1 MTHQPWSRK
10 KNKGVALITAL
21 LVVSLATIMA
31 ISLMSRQYI
40 DIRRAGNMMQSD
52 QAYLDAIA
60 AETFVGQLL
69 ANLRSQGQSQFD
81 DLNLFNLAL
90 IQLSGDMT
98 NEVRQVS
105 VQAVY
110 PEARFNVN
118 NLIRDDG
125 KVDRNQEGVY
135 RRLLASVVVEL
146 EGSSADVDGLIS
158 SLLDWLD
165 ADEEARLDG
174 AEDSVYE
181 GKVPPYKAA
190 NRMLTSISELRL
202 IEGYTAELLDGIPAD
217 EEQQIEAI
225 NGLLSYVDALPG
237 NKTMI
242 NVNAVS
248 DLKIISAISIN
259 LDRSMAEELFDALPY
274 EKVGE
279 FSKHE
284 TLNSI
289 QESDSE
295 RWTELTN
302 DMTRYQGNL
311 TVQSEYFLIKSHVTV
326 GKTRVSLN
334 SLVFINKDG
343 TKFEIISRAIGTDG
357 I

>member
-1 MTHQPWSRK
+1 MMHQSWSRK

-69 ANLRSQGQSQFD
+69 ANLRSQGQSKFD
-81 DLNLFNLAL
+81 DIDLFNLAL

-105 VQAVY
+105 VQAIY

-125 KVDRNQEGVY
+125 KVDTKQEGVY
-135 RRLLASVVVEL
+135 RRLLASVVAEL
-146 EGSSADVDGLIS
+146 EGSSADVDSLIS

-165 ADEEARLDG
+165 KDEEARIDG

-181 GKVPPYKAA
+181 GKTPPYKAA
-190 NRMLTSISELRL
+190 NRMLTSISEMRL
-202 IEGYTAELLDGIPAD
+202 VEGYTAELLDGIPAN
-217 EEQQIEAI
+217 EEQEIEAI
-225 NGLLSYVDALPG
+225 NGLLSYVSALPG
-237 NKTMI
+237 NKTTI

-248 DLKIISAISIN
+248 DLKVISALSVN
-259 LDRSMAEELFDALPY
+259 LDLSMAEELFDASPY
-274 EKVGE
+274 EQVTE
-279 FSKHE
+279 FSAHE

-289 QESDSE
+289 REGDSA
-295 RWTELTN
+295 RWTELKS
-302 DMTRYQGNL
+302 DMTSYQNNL

-343 TKFEIISRAIGTDG
+343 TKFDVISRAIGTDG

>member
-1 MTHQPWSRK
+1 MMYPPSSQK

-69 ANLRSQGQSQFD
+69 ANFRSQGQSQFD
-81 DLNLFNLAL
+81 DISLFNLAL
-90 IQLSGDMT
+90 IQLSGDMS

-125 KVDRNQEGVY
+125 KVDTKQEGVY
-135 RRLLASVVVEL
+135 RRLLASIVVEL
-146 EGSSADVDGLIS
+146 GGSTGDVDSLVS

-165 ADEEARLDG
+165 ENEEARIDG
-174 AEDSVYE
+174 AEDSIYE
-181 GKVPPYKAA
+181 GKTPPYKAA

-202 IEGYTAELLDGIPAD
+202 IEGYTTELLEGIPAD
-217 EEQQIEAI
+217 EEQDIEAI
-225 NGLLSYVDALPG
+225 EGLLSYVDALPG
-237 NKTMI
+237 KKTAI
-242 NVNAVS
+242 NINAVS
-248 DLKIISAISIN
+248 DLKIISAISPN
-259 LDRSMAEELFDALPY
+259 LELSMVEELFDALPY
-274 EKVGE
+274 EKVTE
-279 FSKHE
+279 FSKHK

-289 QESDSE
+289 EESDSE
-295 RWTELTN
+295 KWTELKS
-302 DMTRYQGNL
+302 DMTSYQNYL

-326 GKTRVSLN
+326 GKIRVSLN

-343 TKFEIISRAIGTDG
+343 TKFEVISRAIGTDG